1 MVHIL
6 LPVILALAAVSTAAP
21 TSRVSEM
28 NIQTDYSPA
37 TWADSIITSPIT
49 AWRIDDTQE
58 EYGEKRNAHTQSKRQ
73 TFSSC
78 KQKGDQPALVSDATE
93 CIQELAARGAQGQ
106 FCDVSSTAK
115 SQCRRRFA
123 QIVTVNPYPNMGPA
137 SMNCNDIAKAVT
149 LIMDRCTKDG
159 LTVTGQSN
167 INSIAVHLQEPLIL
181 QSLD

>member
-6 LPVILALAAVSTAAP
+6 LFILALAVLFTAAP
-21 TSRVSEM
+21 SGLVNKM
-28 NIQTDYSPA
+28 NAQPLA
-37 TWADSIITSPIT
+37 TWADSVIDGPIST
-49 AWRIDDTQE
+49 WRIDDAQQ
-58 EYGEKRNAHTQSKRQ
+58 EYGKTQNAHTQSKRQ

-78 KQKGDQPALVSDATE
+78 KQKGDQPALVSDATA

-137 SMNCNDIAKAVT
+137 SMHCNDIARAVT
-149 LIMDRCTKDG
+149 LILDRCTRDG

-167 INSIAVHLQEPLIL
+167 INSIAIHLQEPLIL